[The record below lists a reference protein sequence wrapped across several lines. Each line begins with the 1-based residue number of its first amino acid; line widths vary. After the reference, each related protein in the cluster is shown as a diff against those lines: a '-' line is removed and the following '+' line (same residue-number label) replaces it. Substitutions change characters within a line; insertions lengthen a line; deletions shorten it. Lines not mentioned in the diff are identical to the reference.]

1 MRLAILATFVALA
14 FGGCGDEK
22 ANTTAANSP
31 APSPATGN
39 PTSADPTPEVTKN
52 KSKPKKASDPDAKA
66 TRALKKDVKA
76 YYETAPW
83 YDSITKITVND
94 GNAEIETSIY
104 PDGDAD
110 GPGNALCLLIAGPGS
125 DPPSGVES
133 GRVLASDGSTIK
145 RCG

>member
-1 MRLAILATFVALA
+1 MRLAILATLVAFAL
-14 FGGCGDEK
+14 GGCGSDEAK
-22 ANTTAANSP
+22 TTTAASP
-31 APSPATGN
+31 TPSAT
-39 PTSADPTPEVTKN
+39 TESASSDPTPEAAKPAA
-52 KSKPKKASDPDAKA
+52 KPKKTVDPDAKA

-76 YYETAPW
+76 YYGTAPW
-83 YDSITKITVND
+83 YDSITKITVTN

-110 GPGNALCLLIAGPGS
+110 GPGNALCLLIAGPGA